1 MAFETTTLASMRSA
15 AREKLNFVS
24 VRSSNDNKLGDY
36 AVPSFTNFES
46 PGVGFRLSSPLTF
59 AISSGQTVSQIWI
72 TENDSGSLS
81 TQFRYTLENS
91 VTFDT
96 SGDFIIDDLEILF
109 SQTSE
114 EEAQ

>member
-1 MAFETTTLASMRSA
+1 MAFESTALASMRSA
-15 AREKLNFVS
+15 AQEKLNFVS
-24 VRSSNDNKLGDY
+24 VRTSSNGKLGDD

-59 AISSGQTVSQIWI
+59 AIPSGQTVSKIWI
-72 TENDSGSLS
+72 TENDSGSLN
-81 TQFRYTLENS
+81 TQFRYDLETP
-91 VTFDT
+91 VTFNT

-114 EEAQ
+114 EEV